1 MRFRGLTGRVHH
13 HIHAASCSSPGF
25 HAKTAIT
32 ETGSLSSLRA
42 RFVCRGWVILA
53 LFNVCSMRVSLE
65 LHPPDEITPLYSLG
79 TVQSIKI
86 REAPSTC
93 AKIQARC
100 PDGNYDPAS
109 RVQQPPHME
118 GFDLE
123 FHIRYL
129 SPVRNRSGSLCL
141 SLFFFALPLVS
152 RRGWKGICFLSAPTL
167 LATNQHPRTSV
178 TK

>member
-1 MRFRGLTGRVHH
+1 MGFRGLTGRVHH

-32 ETGSLSSLRA
+32 ETGSLLSLRA

-93 AKIQARC
+93 AKIQG

-129 SPVRNRSGSLCL
+129 GPCQKSFGPSLNV
-141 SLFFFALPLVS
+141 SLFFACFSFPGEDGRGVAFSL
-152 RRGWKGICFLSAPTL
+152 RR
-167 LATNQHPRTSV
+167 RY
-178 TK
+178 